1 MFIINGNDSYNTDH
15 ILKFYVLDDKIY
27 AVFDFSTNYGFVRD
41 EIICCCKDTDDA
53 EHWLNEIHCAIQ
65 RGENAW
71 WIKE

>member
-27 AVFDFSTNYGFVRD
+27 AVFNIDPKYGCE
-41 EIICCCKDTDDA
+41 EIIYKGDDA
-53 EHWLNEIHCAIQ
+53 EHWLNEIHCALQ
-65 RGENAW
+65 RGETAW

>member
-1 MFIINGNDSYNTDH
+1 MLIINGNRSFNTDH

-27 AVFDFSTNYGFVRD
+27 AVFNVDPQYGCE
-41 EIICCCKDTDDA
+41 EIIYKGDDA
-53 EHWLNEIHCAIQ
+53 EDWLNEINCALQ